1 MMNNQDS
8 TLVADCPCKK
18 QAATRDRYTSFIGLD
33 CNGQAQRFIALLRRH
48 IDDPDKTNA
57 FWEQFKQKL
66 NPVSGPKYDELYLIH
81 ASINV
86 IREYL
91 EQLDD
96 QEALALLAQIE
107 EECC

>member
-1 MMNNQDS
+1 MMNNES
-8 TLVADCPCKK
+8 TTEVRCGYLK
-18 QAATRDRYTSFIGLD
+18 QAEETRDRYTSFIGLD
-33 CNGQAQRFIALLRRH
+33 CNGQAKRFIGLLRRH
-48 IDDPDKTNA
+48 IDDPLKTNA
-57 FWEQFKQKL
+57 FWEKFKQKL
-66 NPVSGPKYDELYLIH
+66 DPVSGPRHDELYLIH

-91 EQLDD
+91 EELED